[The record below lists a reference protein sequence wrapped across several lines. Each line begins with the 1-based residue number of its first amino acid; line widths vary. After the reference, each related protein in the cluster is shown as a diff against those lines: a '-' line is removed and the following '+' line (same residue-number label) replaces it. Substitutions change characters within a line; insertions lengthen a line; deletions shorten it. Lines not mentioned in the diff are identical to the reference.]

1 MVGKNDL
8 FSAHNSATQ
17 RGKILKDINWEDMK
31 MVYHVALSGSLQKA
45 ANNLKINYSTVLRHI
60 DRVEKSLGCK
70 LFLRHQRG
78 YQLTDACR
86 TLMAEMPAIESA
98 FRQLQQKLLPQE
110 EALKGILKIST
121 LPEYSTII
129 HPVVQRSMDCYPDLK
144 ILVDVNDDVDFL
156 ETGQTHIAIRAGL
169 APQTGDLIFNRICD
183 LSYSYY
189 ASMDYIKKKGMPSN
203 PSQYSEHAWVM
214 PSGRKRKISF
224 VKNVLEDLDDKYIS
238 YESNDFHDI
247 QSAICHG
254 LGIGPVDDYKAKA
267 LPELKKVQ
275 HIKDDSNNSLWF
287 VYHRDLRDDVKVT
300 ALWDLFKEMV

>member
-1 MVGKNDL
+1 M
-8 FSAHNSATQ
+8 
-17 RGKILKDINWEDMK
+17 KDINWEDMK
-31 MVYHVALSGSLQKA
+31 MVYHVAMSGSLQKA
-45 ANNLKINYSTVLRHI
+45 ANNLNINYSTVIRHI

-98 FRQLQQKLLPQE
+98 FRQLQQKLLPKE
-110 EALKGILKIST
+110 EALKGTLKIST
-121 LPEYSTII
+121 LPEYSAIM
-129 HPVVQRSMDCYPDLK
+129 HPVIQRSTECYPELK
-144 ILVDVNDDVDFL
+144 ILVDVNDEVDFL
-156 ETGQTHIAIRAGL
+156 EAGQTHIAIRAGV

-189 ASMDYIKKKGMPSN
+189 ACEDYIKRRGLPTDT
-203 PSQYSEHAWVM
+203 SQYGEHSWVM

-224 VKNVLEDLDDKYIS
+224 VKNVLKDLDDQHIS

-254 LGIGPVDDYKAKA
+254 LGIGPVDDHKAKK
-267 LPELKKVQ
+267 LTQLKKVQ
-275 HIKDDSNNSLWF
+275 HIKDDTDNSLWF
-287 VYHRDLRDDVKVT
+287 VYHRDLRNDVKVKG
-300 ALWDLFKEMV
+300 LWGLFKEMV